1 MNTISLFS
9 GAGGLDIGAA
19 MAGADIVCC
28 IDTDQDSLETIRLNN
43 ATNPPFIINGDVSG
57 MTGEDI
63 LKACGLRKR
72 DIEFMIGGP
81 PCQSF
86 SKNNYWTKSGHESL
100 RRKMRMKATA
110 DKTGRSFIQHL
121 ELPKTKNRIDVL
133 DDQRSNLVIE
143 FARLI
148 EEISPKGFLFE
159 NVSSILHPANKV
171 FLFDFIKHTE
181 NLGYKTKILQLSS
194 ENFGVPQI
202 RKRVFVIG
210 RKDRT
215 PHDPDPTHSSDDS
228 LFLQPVRGVQA
239 AISKFAG
246 GHFFEEGEVIE
257 GRWAGLL
264 PEIPPG
270 MNYKA
275 LTSWAGYKNPVFE
288 AETRFWNF
296 LLKLHPDRPSWTLA
310 SSPGPWTGPF
320 HWDNRR
326 LRSTEMA
333 AIQSFP
339 DEYRFFGTRRSR
351 VRQIGNA
358 VPPLMA
364 KAVMEALIQP

>member
-9 GAGGLDIGAA
+9 GAGGLDIGAT
-19 MAGADIVCC
+19 MAGANVVCF
-28 IDTDQDSLETIRLNN
+28 IDTDPDSLETIRLNQN
-43 ATNPPFIINGDVSG
+43 AHLPTIINGDVSEL
-57 MTGEDI
+57 TGKDI
-63 LKACGLRKR
+63 LKACGQKKS
-72 DIEFMIGGP
+72 DIDFMIGGP

-100 RRKMRMKATA
+100 RRKTRMKATA
-110 DKTGRSFIQHL
+110 EEVGRSFIEHL
-121 ELPKTKNRIDVL
+121 DLPKPKNRVDVR
-133 DDQRSNLVIE
+133 DDHRTNLVME
-143 FARLI
+143 YARLI

-159 NVSSILHPANKV
+159 NVSSILHPANKA
-171 FLFDFIKHTE
+171 FLFEFIKHTE
-181 NLGYKTKILQLSS
+181 KIGYKTRLLQLNS
-194 ENFGVPQI
+194 ENFGVAQM

-210 RKDRT
+210 HK
-215 PHDPDPTHSSDDS
+215 HNVPDEPEPTHSSDDS
-228 LFLQPVRGVQA
+228 LFLKPVKGA
-239 AISKFAG
+239 KEAISKFKG
-246 GHFFEEGEVIE
+246 SKFFEEGEVID
-257 GRWAGLL
+257 GRWAEFL
-264 PEIPPG
+264 PDIPPG

-275 LTSWAGYKNPVFE
+275 LTSWAGYKNPIFE

-296 LLKLHPDRPSWTLA
+296 LLKLHPDRPSWTIA

-339 DEYRFFGTRRSR
+339 VEYKFYGSRRSR

-364 KAVMEALIQP
+364 KAVMEALIQQ